1 MSDFTVDENPQ
12 KTRNKGMSTV
22 LLAVVGIVTL
32 LFIAG
37 VVSSIIISL
46 SAKREM
52 NGHMDEMNR
61 YMKKMDSYMGEQ
73 ESVSASTLTTLQDYI
88 TKQEEEKN
96 PETKEDF
103 VKIAGEYEIRP
114 TTEISDAYKS
124 GDTSALDDKQKETL
138 DMAKAALAEMN
149 ITDSMTDYEK
159 EKAVYDWMTTS
170 LQQDRG
176 ALVVIPRTQEDCDNP
191 YGVLKYHNAVCV
203 GYATTFRMFMHM
215 MDIECMVVH
224 NMERWHTWDLVKLD
238 GDWYITNI
246 YDDAGSNS
254 YAHFNMMDTMY
265 EQSWDHD
272 FFPAAT
278 SLRYNMAYQNKKEVA
293 GIYDLA
299 DALRAAMNDK
309 LSMVMIGFEQEITEA
324 DAPIA
329 SAIASSVDEMLMNN
343 DFQDMPY
350 YLMDYRWVQD
360 PDDGRYIYSVQMG
373 RYNSEEND
381 RNELTEEQRQMIQDR
396 VAQAFEGLTPSW
408 ERY

>member
-1 MSDFTVDENPQ
+1 MSDFTIDKNP
-12 KTRNKGMSTV
+12 KTTQNTGMSAV
-22 LLAVVGIVTL
+22 MLIVVGVVTV

-37 VVSSIIISL
+37 VVSSIVISL
-46 SAKREM
+46 NTRKEM
-52 NGHMDEMNR
+52 NGHMDDMNS
-61 YMKKMDSYMGEQ
+61 YMKKVDSYMGEQ
-73 ESVSASTLTTLQDYI
+73 ETVSASTLSTLQDYI
-88 TKQEEEKN
+88 TKQEEAQN

-103 VKIAGEYEIRP
+103 VTIAGEYEIRP

-124 GDTSALDDKQKETL
+124 GDTSKLDDKQKETL
-138 DMAKAALAEMN
+138 DMAKAALEEMN

-224 NMERWHTWDLVKLD
+224 NSERWHTWDLVKLD

-254 YAHFNMMDTMY
+254 YAHFNLMDTMY

-278 SLRYNMAYQNKKEVA
+278 SLRYNMAYQNKREVD
-293 GIYDLA
+293 GIYDVA

-309 LSMVMIGFEQEITEA
+309 LSIVMIGFKQEITEA
-324 DAPIA
+324 DAQVVN
-329 SAIASSVDEMLMNN
+329 AITSSIDEMLMSNN
-343 DFQDMPY
+343 YKDMPY
-350 YLMDYRWVQD
+350 YLSNYRWVQD
-360 PDDGRYIYSVQMG
+360 PEDNSYMYSVQMG
-373 RYNSEEND
+373 RYNTEENGQ
-381 RNELTEEQRQMIQDR
+381 NNLTEEQLQMIQDR
-396 VAQAFEGLTPSW
+396 VAKAFEGLTPSW
-408 ERY
+408 ER